1 MQQEGFV
8 WFATLPS
15 RFNRTL
21 PTLTSVREATQKA
34 RVIRQ
39 EAKESIAQSTIIHHL
54 PSDKYKKIPASEN
67 KRIPVFRINP
77 LLMLNLPDACQYI
90 R

>member
-1 MQQEGFV
+1 MVCHASLSLQPHSPHANKRKGSDTE
-8 WFATLPS
+8 
-15 RFNRTL
+15 
-21 PTLTSVREATQKA
+21 A

-39 EAKESIAQSTIIHHL
+39 EA
-54 PSDKYKKIPASEN
+54 KKIPASEN

>member
-21 PTLTSVREATQKA
+21 EA
-34 RVIRQ
+34 
-39 EAKESIAQSTIIHHL
+39 IAQTALIHHL
-54 PSDKYKKIPASEN
+54 SSDKRKKTG
-67 KRIPVFRINP
+67 
-77 LLMLNLPDACQYI
+77 I
-90 R
+90 RK